1 MQNTAQS
8 LSPKQHTKQGLAW
21 IKWQIHPT
29 LGFQMSTAVLIL
41 ECSCLVAK
49 AKENFTY
56 KKKKK
61 WKQNPVFVFLLHEH
75 GIFYLDGQIHAYY
88 KLVSSWI
95 TGFPAK
101 YTESMLF

>member
-61 WKQNPVFVFLLHEH
+61 SENKILFLFF
-75 GIFYLDGQIHAYY
+75 FYTNMAFFI
-88 KLVSSWI
+88 
-95 TGFPAK
+95 
-101 YTESMLF
+101 